1 MSWNQIG
8 SYIGGE
14 AAGDNF
20 GSSVALSGD
29 GTIVAIGAPL
39 NDGGGTSSGSVR
51 VYQNINNVW
60 TQIGADIN
68 GVGGDT
74 SGYSLSL
81 SKDGAVLIIGAPLY
95 NGAGGTDAGNAR
107 IYKNVSGTWTRINLD
122 TGFDGG
128 QAGSQM
134 GFSVA
139 ISGNGLVA
147 ARGGIKSNNGSTTDV
162 GSVRAYSYVSG
173 TTWNM
178 IGDIIYGEGAG
189 DLSGWS
195 LALNNDGTVM
205 AIGAAFNNGNGTDSG
220 SVRVYKNIN
229 SVWTK
234 ISNDVIFDGSAAND
248 HAGSSLSL
256 NGDGTVLAIG
266 SDSANPSGQVRVF
279 SYVSG
284 TTWTK
289 IGFNINGINSGDQS
303 GASVALSSD
312 GTILA
317 VGAGNSDNNG
327 INSGTVYFYKN
338 IDYVWTQIGPN
349 INGQA
354 AGDQLR
360 FVSLSND
367 GTIIAVG
374 APFND
379 GTGTDAGHVKVL
391 KYIPTPNAPSISS
404 VTISQTTATINFTQ
418 TPSDSTITSYTY
430 VVSTNG
436 GAYGSPINSNWT
448 SGTSFTVTGLILGNN
463 YSFKLTAKN
472 GSDSP
477 ESVASNTVTVE
488 NFAPNRPTSVSA
500 SVSLTTATI
509 SFTPGVSNGSAAVNK
524 YYYAVSR
531 NGGGYGS
538 ELTVSSW
545 SSGTS
550 FTITG
555 LIPDNS
561 YAFKLT
567 AFNGTYS
574 TASDA
579 SNTITVANFAPSTP
593 TSLVASVLNG
603 TATIN
608 FTQNS
613 NGSNAITS
621 YRYSIKTNNGNY
633 LSFIDNN
640 LTKTSATQVTI
651 SGLFAGNSYSFKLQA
666 FNGIYSADSLASNTV
681 TVSNFAPPAPTSL
694 SASVSGRTAT
704 INFTQGTNN
713 SNAVT
718 SYTYAVSTDS
728 GLTYGSFINTNL
740 TKISATQV
748 TISQL
753 TPGISY
759 SFKLKSY
766 NGIDSTESLA
776 SNTITVNNT
785 PPNRPTNINVSVT
798 GITVTISFTPGA
810 FNGSDIISYKYAVS
824 TNDGAYSSFTTSNW
838 TSGSSFTFTGDL
850 VIGFRYNFILIA
862 NNGIDSAESDASNQV
877 TIQNFAPSRPTISS
891 VSVSGRTATINFTP
905 GVPNGSSIVS
915 GYKYAVRTN
924 GGAYGEFTN
933 SNWISGSQITV
944 SNLITGFYNFK
955 LIANNGIDS
964 IESDASNQI
973 DIVPD
978 APVIR
983 RIDLSGLTSVIITF
997 NQPGINSTDVNSYK
1011 YAFKTSVGGAYSL
1024 YRDTN
1029 LSWTQGTFSLTIS
1042 NLTPGLTYYYK
1053 LKAYKNTIA
1062 SNDSNESSGIFIN
1075 FAPATPQISY
1085 IDAFNGTA
1093 KINFTLSNNG
1103 SLAISKYV
1111 YSTDSPVT
1119 SNSVFYEFPLING
1132 LEQTISPLII
1142 NRLTNGTTY
1151 SFTIRGTNGIDSQAS
1166 NTIND
1171 IVMSSAIPSPRITDG
1186 KLIYGTATLYIGNS
1200 DPATITNYAYSTNSI
1215 DYTPFNPVQN
1225 TSILTITGLSQ
1236 SASVSLS
1243 VKAINGTTNF
1253 STQSNQ
1259 ITIIP
1264 MFRQPPITINAS
1276 SATAK
1281 DFIAR
1286 IPFSQTLI
1294 SSNGTD
1300 AIVKYVY
1307 CTDNT
1312 ITDSSVFIDV
1322 PLRDGNVQTAN
1333 LFVIPFTISN
1343 PATTPSIS
1351 FTFKSYTNGG
1361 LYSLASTTTP
1371 VTILYPQPPPTI
1383 LSAQG
1388 DGNGNLII
1396 TTNIT
1401 TFSARIYSYAPR
1413 ITAYAFSTDEITYTF
1428 LNNVSNLYKISLP
1441 DTSYNSITMKS
1452 FNGSYSAA
1460 SNTVSNVIIRY
1471 SAPAVPVIT
1480 SVTGNISAGAVVNFT
1495 QDITGLTKNITGFE
1509 YIINNKPVLSILS
1522 SSSRSFTI
1530 NASLLSNGEN
1540 ILKMR
1545 STNGKMSGWSTDFSF
1560 NIVSVDRSTYID
1572 PSDSINTILIRQTA
1586 IDQSIQ
1592 FSTDNENWTD
1602 IAIGNWPFTI
1612 GNNSPDTKLK
1622 VKFDTNI
1629 SLPYLVNGRGNYFI
1643 LSSRNIIIDGNN
1655 KTVTVNNFPNF
1666 PGLITNGTD
1675 FLNGYNNTTIKN
1687 ISIVSTGTTT
1697 LSVEQGW
1704 ICKKFFG
1711 KGSTGN
1717 IIQNCSS
1724 NGTISGSGGGITGQY
1739 TAINST
1745 NFSIIGC
1752 SASGN
1757 ILDGAAGGHAG
1768 GIVGALSGT
1777 NSTSFTITTC
1787 TYSGDINGNGSGGII
1802 GGRSTDVSISFCST
1816 SGIIKGG
1823 GIAGDYIGLATYPT
1837 VLNKVFATISD
1848 CFTTGDIGSTIGT
1861 RGAVSAGGIIGER
1874 GGIVT
1879 ITRCYSFGEIGGVGK
1894 IDCGGIVG
1902 GIAGQS
1908 GPQINDGAVVVQSC
1922 FSTGNIYD
1930 RCGGIAA
1937 GNFGYGSISSNSF
1950 NNGIYDCYSLGNIG
1964 SKAGGIAGPE
1974 FANKA
1979 EKMCFI
1985 SRCYSLGTLVN
1996 DSSGGII
2003 GITTQSYPT
2012 NKRTVSITNC
2022 FNSFSDSL
2030 VGNSIVGSGF
2040 PVTGVNGLNPATI
2053 PKSQTVNS
2061 ISYVAVEQNTY
2072 LDALNKYPT
2081 TWTKLKLSTDTQRT
2095 ILRAVNGY
2103 YLITPLIISNVPFIK
2118 IPLLGFRVSELLIN
2132 SGLFLKDLISFNID
2146 LTAAKNEFEIAGISI
2161 GDLFTAEYS
2170 VDIINRIG
2178 YTLSNILS
2186 IKPNISFKELID
2198 NGINLKKS
2206 TPSYTISQVIDP
2218 SVNPVLTIMDII
2230 NGGFPVSDIKG
2241 RPEAIFDLKTMKD
2254 AEVPVRYLLGP
2265 GGYSS
2270 RELKRLAFDVDDFR
2284 ASGFPV
2290 KTIMDDYG
2298 YKPLEFQGSKF
2309 PIESYASVIKT
2320 NVVSASM
2327 LETLGFPKS
2336 DAAAAVSLYSQQ
2348 TNSTTFSIDT
2358 YISLN
2363 IPVSE
2368 IPKTL
2373 VITNIKNY
2381 WDTQQIS
2388 SNPRGKN
2395 TYNPNDFLNHG
2406 WTKTQ
2411 VGQMGF
2417 SARVLLD
2424 SNNFDLSD
2432 LKTLAYSDAAILASG
2447 HRLATTAK
2455 VGNADIYTAQNPPII
2470 TRIITDETNIYVYL
2484 DFSENNTAD
2493 DPISI
2498 GYSFDEDSSK
2508 LLFEPVANP
2517 FVIQNPDWSVDN
2529 CLFLTTYNGE
2539 LSPFNSVS
2547 VAKFKKPVKK
2557 SVKTNYLKLGLGIA
2571 AVIIATQLRKY
2582 VPAAKQGIFGKVT
2595 SFMFKQGLKTAAEG
2609 AGGNGYIGTVL
2620 DTVNTIMEMTSP
2632 SYLGGIAAGIVGDAV
2647 GIDVEALGVPVTP
2660 LSDVYKKVG
2669 GIVDDVGGMVTDIAQ
2684 DVRDAKR
2691 LAAKDPTGL
2700 VTNFNAE
2707 KLGFRSRDA
2716 WSEGKWAFN
2725 AHQIEKLESM
2735 VNINDINQ
2743 TLSEIQKLYR
2753 EGKSQYQSLVTG
2765 KNFGPKKAITKN
2777 KIYLTSKPT
2786 ITSVVADQTK
2796 ITVHFTG
2803 GMINRE
2809 DLDNIFYSL
2818 DNNKTW
2824 QTAGDTVQT
2833 SSPFVI
2839 TGEFKLYEE
2848 MNISIRFYD
2857 KTDINNQNSTFN
2869 VFAMNDYYSNTTSS
2883 GKCTY
2888 PIKIGKFGEPSNI
2901 VPVKMNFFPLV
2912 PELYYVHYNS
2922 KTSPVT
2928 RFYFVQN
2935 INCSGN
2941 IIDYEWTIDK
2951 GKTWTSA
2958 GKNFIQ
2964 LPPGLTNIE
2973 LGSPVTFGKFTS
2985 RLTYFD
2991 IFLGLPKP
2999 SYSVMIRA
3007 VNSRNLRSNSSVNI
3021 TSGSEE
3027 IAVWI
3032 NKPANSA
3039 VYEKIRM

>member
-1 MSWNQIG
+1 MSWIRIG
-8 SYIGGE
+8 SDIDAE

-20 GSSVALSGD
+20 GAAVALSGD
-29 GTIVAIGAPL
+29 GTVMAIGAPY
-39 NDGGGTSSGSVR
+39 NDGVATSAGSVR
-51 VYQNINNVW
+51 VYKNINNTW
-60 TQIGADIN
+60 TLIGSEIN
-68 GVGGDT
+68 GLAAGDT
-74 SGYSLSL
+74 HGFSLAL
-81 SKDGAVLIIGAPLY
+81 SDDGTIIIIGSPLD
-95 NGAGGTDAGNAR
+95 NTSGGTDAGNVR
-107 IYKNVSGTWTRINLD
+107 IYKNVSNTWTRINAE

-128 QAGSQM
+128 QAGGQQ
-134 GFSVA
+134 GYSVA

-147 ARGGIKSNNGSTTDV
+147 ARGGIYSDNGSATSA
-162 GSVRAYSYVSG
+162 GSVRAFSYVSG
-173 TTWNM
+173 TTWNT
-178 IGDIIYGEGAG
+178 IDTFIYGEAAG
-189 DLSGWS
+189 DLSGYS
-195 LALNNDGTVM
+195 IQLSNDGTVM

-220 SVRVYKNIN
+220 SVRVYKNVSGN
-229 SVWTK
+229 WTK
-234 ISNDVIFDGSAAND
+234 ISNDVTFDGSAAGD
-248 HAGSSLSL
+248 HAGIAVAM
-256 NGDGTVLAIG
+256 NGDGTIIAVG
-266 SDSANPSGQVRVF
+266 SVSASSDTGHVRVF
-279 SYVSG
+279 TYVSG

-289 IGFNINGINSGDQS
+289 IGFNINGQISGDQFGS
-303 GASVALSSD
+303 GLALSSD

-317 VGAGNSDNNG
+317 VGSQYHDVNGTSAGM
-327 INSGTVYFYKN
+327 VAMYKN

-349 INGQA
+349 IYGEA
-354 AGDQLR
+354 AGDR
-360 FVSLSND
+360 FGYSVALSND
-367 GTIIAVG
+367 GTILAIG
-374 APFND
+374 APYND
-379 GTGTDAGHVKVL
+379 GIGTDAGHAKVF

-418 TPSDSTITSYTY
+418 TPSDATITSYTY

-436 GAYGSPINSNWT
+436 GSYGSPINSNWT

-488 NFAPNRPTSVSA
+488 NFAPNQPTSVSA

-633 LSFIDNN
+633 SSFIDTN

-753 TPGISY
+753 SPGTSY

-766 NGIDSTESLA
+766 NGIDSAESLA
-776 SNTITVNNT
+776 SNTITVNNS

-862 NNGIDSAESDASNQV
+862 NNGIDSAQSDASNQV

-924 GGAYGEFTN
+924 GGTYGEFTN

-944 SNLITGFYNFK
+944 SNLLTGFYNFK

-997 NQPGINSTDVNSYK
+997 NQPGINSTDVNSYQ

-1307 CTDNT
+1307 CTDNI
-1312 ITDSSVFIDV
+1312 ITESSVFIDV

-1371 VTILYPQPPPTI
+1371 LTILYPQPPPTI

-1396 TTNIT
+1396 TIKIT
-1401 TFSARIYSYAPR
+1401 SLRIYSYAPS
-1413 ITAYAFSTDEITYTF
+1413 ITSYAFSTDEITYIF
-1428 LNNVSNLYKISLP
+1428 LNNISNTYKISLP

-1452 FNGSYSAA
+1452 FNGSYSAP

-1480 SVTGNISAGAVVNFT
+1480 SVTGNMSAGAVVNFT
-1495 QDITGLTKNITGFE
+1495 QDITGLTKDITGFE
-1509 YIINNKPVLSILS
+1509 YIINNKPVLPNLS

-1560 NIVSVDRSTYID
+1560 NIVSVDRATYID

-1586 IDQSIQ
+1586 INQSIQ
-1592 FSTDNENWTD
+1592 FSTDNENWTN
-1602 IAIGNWPFTI
+1602 IGNWPFTI
-1612 GNNSPDTKLK
+1612 GNNSPDTNLK

-1629 SLPYLVNGRGNYFI
+1629 NLPYNLINRIGNYFI

-1655 KTVTVNNFPNF
+1655 KTVTVNNYPNF
-1666 PGLITNGTD
+1666 PGLITNGTG
-1675 FLNGYNNTTIKN
+1675 FLNGYNNTIIKN
-1687 ISIVSTGTTT
+1687 ISIVSTGIST
-1697 LSVEQGW
+1697 LSVGQGW
-1704 ICKKFFG
+1704 ICKDYFG

-1724 NGTISGSGGGITGQY
+1724 NGTISGNGGGITGQC

-1757 ILDGAAGGHAG
+1757 ILEGAAGGHAG
-1768 GIVGALSGT
+1768 GIVGSFSGT

-1787 TYSGDINGNGSGGII
+1787 TYSGNINGNGSGGII

-1823 GIAGDYIGLATYPT
+1823 GIAGDYIGIPTYPIT
-1837 VLNKVFATISD
+1837 PNKVYATISD
-1848 CFTTGDIGSTIGT
+1848 CFTTGDIGSGGS
-1861 RGAVSAGGIIGER
+1861 RGAVSAGGIIAER

-1908 GPQINDGAVVVQSC
+1908 GSQISDGAVVVQSC

-1930 RCGGIAA
+1930 GCGGIAA

-1964 SKAGGIAGPE
+1964 ARAGGIAGPE
-1974 FANKA
+1974 FANNA

-1985 SRCYSLGTLVN
+1985 SRCYSLGKLAN
-1996 DSSGGII
+1996 DTSGGII
-2003 GITTQSYPT
+2003 GITTKSYPT
-2012 NKRTVSITNC
+2012 DIRTVSITNC

-2040 PVTGVNGLNPATI
+2040 PVTGVIGLKPATI

-2081 TWTKLKLSTDTQRT
+2081 TWTKLKLSTDTQRS

-2132 SGLFLKDLISFNID
+2132 AGLFLKDLISFNID

-2218 SVNPVLTIMDII
+2218 SVQPVLTILDII
-2230 NGGFPVSDIKG
+2230 KAGFPISDIKG

-2270 RELKRLAFDVDDFR
+2270 RELKKLAFDVDDFR
-2284 ASGFPV
+2284 VSGFPV

-2298 YKPLEFQGSKF
+2298 FKPLEFQGSKF

-2411 VGQMGF
+2411 IGQMGF

-2424 SNNFDLSD
+2424 SGRFDLSD

-2447 HRLATTAK
+2447 HRLATTAN
-2455 VGNADIYTAQNPPII
+2455 VANADIYTAQNPPII
-2470 TRIITDETNIYVYL
+2470 TRIITDESNMYVYL
-2484 DFSENNTAD
+2484 DFIENNTAD

-2498 GYSFDEDSSK
+2498 GYSFDDDSSN
-2508 LLFEPVANP
+2508 LVFEPVSNP
-2517 FVIQNPDWSVDN
+2517 FVIPNPDWSVDN
-2529 CLFLTTYNGE
+2529 SLFLTAYNGE
-2539 LSPFNSVS
+2539 MSPFNSVS
-2547 VAKFKKPVKK
+2547 VAKYKKPINK
-2557 SVKTNYLKLGLGIA
+2557 SVKMNYFKIGLGVA
-2571 AVIIATQLRKY
+2571 LVVVATIIKKNKVARTFMGPVTGFML
-2582 VPAAKQGIFGKVT
+2582 KQGI
-2595 SFMFKQGLKTAAEG
+2595 KQAAEG
-2609 AGGNGYIGTVL
+2609 SGGNGYIGTVL
-2620 DTVNTIMEMTSP
+2620 TTINSIIEMTSP
-2632 SYLGGIAAGIVGDAV
+2632 IYLAQVGLGAIGEAAGINL
-2647 GIDVEALGVPVTP
+2647 EALGVPVVT
-2660 LSDVYKKVG
+2660 LSDVYKRAG
-2669 GIVDDVGGMVTDIAQ
+2669 GIVNDVGGLVTDIAG
-2684 DVRDAKR
+2684 DISDAKK
-2691 LAAKDPTGL
+2691 LVAKDPAGI

-2707 KLGFRSRDA
+2707 KLGFKSRDA
-2716 WSEGKWAFN
+2716 WTEGKWAFH
-2725 AHQIEKLESM
+2725 AHKIDKIDSRVYIYDVVSARSALDTYYYFEKVS
-2735 VNINDINQ
+2735 VYSDI
-2743 TLSEIQKLYR
+2743 
-2753 EGKSQYQSLVTG
+2753 VTG
-2765 KNFGPKKAITKN
+2765 KTLGPKRAITQN

-2803 GMINRE
+2803 SMINHE

-2857 KTDINNQNSTFN
+2857 KTDIDNQNSKFN

-2901 VPVKMNFFPLV
+2901 VPVKMNFLPLV

-2922 KTSPVT
+2922 KTSPMT

-2964 LPPGLTNIE
+2964 LPPALTNIE
-2973 LGSPVTFGKFTS
+2973 LGSPVTLGKFTS